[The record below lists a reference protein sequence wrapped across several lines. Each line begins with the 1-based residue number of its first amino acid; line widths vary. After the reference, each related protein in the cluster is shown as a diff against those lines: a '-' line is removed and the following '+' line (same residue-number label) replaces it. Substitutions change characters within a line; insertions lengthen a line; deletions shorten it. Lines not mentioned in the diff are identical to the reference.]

1 MSIHDLYL
9 LSTGRAVVFGMAVQ
23 HNCRRGLVGGSVFL
37 ADPVPG
43 VVVHLTVVAAAAA
56 SLVAM
61 VIAIQ
66 IQRARR
72 S

>member
-1 MSIHDLYL
+1 
-9 LSTGRAVVFGMAVQ
+9 VVFGMAVQ

-43 VVVHLTVVAAAAA
+43 VIVHLTVVAAATTA

-66 IQRARR
+66 IQRPRR